1 MVTAQRSRPRLLST
15 ELLLGVLGIVL
26 LSLAVVGGVLFM
38 QAEASVERSLQQEAR
53 TAALAVQQALHADP
67 GGTMASV
74 VARGLLDASPAIAG
88 IHATVGGRMVFGEP
102 PTMDTDV
109 SNDGELIAV
118 TLDDDGA
125 ARVTIA
131 MQLAAAAPIR
141 QRWTITLLIVMAAV
155 LGLSAVLVAALL
167 QWRVAGPLQSLRDQ
181 AADPRLYT
189 QELPAELQLLADQ
202 LRAQHEQRAS
212 ETHRLGRTEDEL
224 QRASGLQRLMLR
236 EMDHRVRNNLASL
249 SALIELE
256 RYACDDVHAFADR
269 LGGRLRSMQSVQSL
283 LSKSSERATDL
294 AALATAIVPDDLKQR
309 VSINGPHLEVGGS
322 QAVPLGMLFHELLTN
337 AIRHG
342 ALSKAEGSVA
352 VAWGTP
358 RFPAGARAQVS
369 IDWTETGGPQPDG
382 EPSPGTGTGILKGL
396 AESELHGGIDLR
408 YPPTGATHRVRL
420 EFRRREHAGE
430 V

>member
-1 MVTAQRSRPRLLST
+1 MVTAQRSKPRLLST

-26 LSLAVVGGVLFM
+26 LSLVVVGGVLFM
-38 QAEASVERSLQQEAR
+38 QAEASVERALRQEAHS
-53 TAALAVQQALHADP
+53 AALAVQHAVQADP

-88 IHATVGGRMVFGEP
+88 IYATVGGRMVFREP
-102 PTMDTDV
+102 PTMVADAPG
-109 SNDGELIAV
+109 DGEMIAV
-118 TLDDDGA
+118 TLDDDSA
-125 ARVTIA
+125 VRVTVA

-141 QRWTITLLIVMAAV
+141 QQWTITLLIVMAAA

-167 QWRVAGPLQSLRDQ
+167 QWRVAGPLQSLRAQ
-181 AADPRLYT
+181 ATDPSLYT
-189 QELPAELQLLADQ
+189 QELPAELQFLADQ
-202 LRAQHEQRAS
+202 LHAQHEQRAS

-269 LGGRLRSMQSVQSL
+269 LGARLLSMQSVQDL
-283 LSKSSERATDL
+283 LSRSSERAADL
-294 AALATAIVPDDLKQR
+294 AALTSAIVPDDLKER
-309 VSINGPHLEVGGS
+309 VTIDGPPLEVAGS
-322 QAVPLGMLFHELLTN
+322 QAVPLGMLFHELITN
-337 AIRHG
+337 AMRHG
-342 ALSKAEGSVA
+342 SLSTAAGTVA

-358 RFPAGARAQVS
+358 RFPAGARVQVA
-369 IDWTETGGPQPDG
+369 IDWTETGGPQPDDA
-382 EPSPGTGTGILKGL
+382 PVPGTGTGILEGL
-396 AESELHGGIDLR
+396 AQSELHGGIDLR
-408 YPPTGATHRVRL
+408 YPPTGATHRIRL
-420 EFRRREHAGE
+420 ELRRTEHASE